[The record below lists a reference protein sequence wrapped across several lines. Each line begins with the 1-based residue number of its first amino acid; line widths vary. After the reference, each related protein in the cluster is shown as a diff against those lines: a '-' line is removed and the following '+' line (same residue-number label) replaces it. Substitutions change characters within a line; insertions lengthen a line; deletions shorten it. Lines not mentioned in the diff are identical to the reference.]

1 MTRSFTCI
9 ICPNG
14 CEITAEYE
22 GDTVYAVQGATCPKG
37 DAYVRQELTDPQRNI
52 ATSVL
57 VEGGE
62 LPLASVRLSRP
73 IPKKDIF
80 RVMEVIRTVRLQ
92 APTAVG
98 QVALADVCGLGA
110 DVIVTKTWPARRRES
125 RFYSS
130 YPPQSV
136 LLFKEEMYYE
146 NRTDR
151 SWHYGQAYGE
161 EPAQGGL

>member
-22 GDTVYAVQGATCPKG
+22 GDTVYAVQGAACPKG

-62 LPLASVRLSRP
+62 LPLASVRLSHP
-73 IPKKDIF
+73 IPKKEIF
-80 RVMEVIRTVRLQ
+80 RVMEVINTVRLQ
-92 APTAVG
+92 APTI
-98 QVALADVCGLGA
+98 VC
-110 DVIVTKTWPARRRES
+110 
-125 RFYSS
+125 Y
-130 YPPQSV
+130 Y
-136 LLFKEEMYYE
+136 FKEEMYYE

-151 SWHYGQAYGE
+151 SWHYGQAHGE

>member
-22 GDTVYAVQGATCPKG
+22 GSAVHAVRGAPCPKG

-62 LPLASVRLSRP
+62 LPLASVRLSHP
-73 IPKKDIF
+73 IPKKEIF
-80 RVMEVIRTVRLQ
+80 RVMEVINTVRLQ

-110 DVIVTKTWPARRRES
+110 DVIVTKNVARA
-125 RFYSS
+125 
-130 YPPQSV
+130 
-136 LLFKEEMYYE
+136 
-146 NRTDR
+146 N
-151 SWHYGQAYGE
+151 A
-161 EPAQGGL
+161 

>member
-22 GDTVYAVQGATCPKG
+22 GDTVYAVRGATCPKG

-52 ATSVL
+52 ATSV
-57 VEGGE
+57 
-62 LPLASVRLSRP
+62 RLSHP
-73 IPKKDIF
+73 IPKKEIF
-80 RVMEVIRTVRLQ
+80 RVMEVINTVRLQ

-110 DVIVTKTWPARRRES
+110 DVIVTKNVARA
-125 RFYSS
+125 
-130 YPPQSV
+130 
-136 LLFKEEMYYE
+136 
-146 NRTDR
+146 N
-151 SWHYGQAYGE
+151 A
-161 EPAQGGL
+161 

>member
-9 ICPNG
+9 ICPNS
-14 CEITAEYE
+14 CEITAECE

-37 DAYVRQELTDPQRNI
+37 DAYARQELTDPQRNI

-62 LPLASVRLSRP
+62 LPLA
-73 IPKKDIF
+73 IN
-80 RVMEVIRTVRLQ
+80 TVRLQ

-110 DVIVTKTWPARRRES
+110 DVIVTKNVARA
-125 RFYSS
+125 
-130 YPPQSV
+130 
-136 LLFKEEMYYE
+136 
-146 NRTDR
+146 N
-151 SWHYGQAYGE
+151 A
-161 EPAQGGL
+161 

>member
-22 GDTVYAVQGATCPKG
+22 GSAVHAVQGAACPKG

-62 LPLASVRLSRP
+62 LPLASVRLSHP
-73 IPKKDIF
+73 IPKKEIF
-80 RVMEVIRTVRLQ
+80 RVMEVINTVRLQ

-110 DVIVTKTWPARRRES
+110 DVIVTKNVARA
-125 RFYSS
+125 
-130 YPPQSV
+130 
-136 LLFKEEMYYE
+136 
-146 NRTDR
+146 
-151 SWHYGQAYGE
+151 QA
-161 EPAQGGL
+161 

>member
-22 GDTVYAVQGATCPKG
+22 GDTVYAVRGATCPKG

-73 IPKKDIF
+73 IS
-80 RVMEVIRTVRLQ
+80 MEVINTVRLQ

-110 DVIVTKTWPARRRES
+110 DVIVTKNVARA
-125 RFYSS
+125 
-130 YPPQSV
+130 
-136 LLFKEEMYYE
+136 
-146 NRTDR
+146 N
-151 SWHYGQAYGE
+151 A
-161 EPAQGGL
+161 

>member
-22 GDTVYAVQGATCPKG
+22 GDTVYAVQGATCRKG
-37 DAYVRQELTDPQRNI
+37 DRQGLADPQRII

-80 RVMEVIRTVRLQ
+80 RVMEVINTVRLQ
-92 APTAVG
+92 APTAVR

-110 DVIVTKTWPARRRES
+110 DVIVTKNVARA
-125 RFYSS
+125 
-130 YPPQSV
+130 
-136 LLFKEEMYYE
+136 
-146 NRTDR
+146 N
-151 SWHYGQAYGE
+151 A
-161 EPAQGGL
+161 

>member
-22 GDTVYAVQGATCPKG
+22 GDTVYAVQGAACPKG

-62 LPLASVRLSRP
+62 LPLASVRLSHP
-73 IPKKDIF
+73 IPKKEIF
-80 RVMEVIRTVRLQ
+80 RVMRSSTPSGSRPPPPSGRWPWPTCAAW
-92 APTAVG
+92 AP
-98 QVALADVCGLGA
+98 
-110 DVIVTKTWPARRRES
+110 
-125 RFYSS
+125 
-130 YPPQSV
+130 
-136 LLFKEEMYYE
+136 M
-146 NRTDR
+146 
-151 SWHYGQAYGE
+151 
-161 EPAQGGL
+161 

>member
-9 ICPNG
+9 ICPNS

-22 GDTVYAVQGATCPKG
+22 GDTVYAVRGATCPKG

-73 IPKKDIF
+73 ISKKDIF
-80 RVMEVIRTVRLQ
+80 RVMEVINTVRLQ

-110 DVIVTKTWPARRRES
+110 DVIVTKNVARA
-125 RFYSS
+125 
-130 YPPQSV
+130 
-136 LLFKEEMYYE
+136 
-146 NRTDR
+146 N
-151 SWHYGQAYGE
+151 A
-161 EPAQGGL
+161 

>member
-14 CEITAEYE
+14 CEITAEY
-22 GDTVYAVQGATCPKG
+22 GRGARARRPGGRLSQGRRLC
-37 DAYVRQELTDPQRNI
+37 RQELTDPQRNI

-62 LPLASVRLSRP
+62 LPLASVRLSHP
-73 IPKKDIF
+73 IPKKEIF
-80 RVMEVIRTVRLQ
+80 RVMEVINTVRLQ

-110 DVIVTKTWPARRRES
+110 DVIVTKNVARA
-125 RFYSS
+125 
-130 YPPQSV
+130 
-136 LLFKEEMYYE
+136 
-146 NRTDR
+146 N
-151 SWHYGQAYGE
+151 A
-161 EPAQGGL
+161 

>member
-22 GDTVYAVQGATCPKG
+22 GDTVYAVQGAACPKG

-62 LPLASVRLSRP
+62 LPLGQRAAQPPHPQEGDLSGDGGHQHRP
-73 IPKKDIF
+73 
-80 RVMEVIRTVRLQ
+80 
-92 APTAVG
+92 APG
-98 QVALADVCGLGA
+98 
-110 DVIVTKTWPARRRES
+110 PHRRR
-125 RFYSS
+125 
-130 YPPQSV
+130 
-136 LLFKEEMYYE
+136 
-146 NRTDR
+146 
-151 SWHYGQAYGE
+151 A
-161 EPAQGGL
+161 GGPWPTCAAWAPM